1 MKEMQNSVKNV
12 EKNYNMNTLYE
23 ETKFILKK
31 YGIIANKKLGQNFL
45 ISDEVVNAIVTAAK
59 LSKTDLVIEIG
70 PGLGNLTK
78 PLLENAGKVVCVE
91 LDSNMLQILKERF
104 LLYSNLEIIKQ
115 DILKVDLAKL
125 IREEKQKNTNLQTVK
140 VVANLPYYITS
151 PIMMYLLEQKLEIES
166 ITVMVQKEVA
176 ERFIAIPGQKQAGAI
191 TYTIYYYAEGEK
203 VIDVPK
209 DSFIPEPE
217 VDSEVI
223 HLKIRKEPLFPLAPD
238 SLFFPMIKTAFS
250 QRRKTLLNTLVNG
263 NILSSKEEGKKILE
277 TLGLPETIRGEA
289 LSIEDFKR
297 LAEMIEQK
305 RR

>member
-1 MKEMQNSVKNV
+1 MEMQNSVKNV
-12 EKNYNMNTLYE
+12 EKNYNMNTLYD

-104 LLYSNLEIIKQ
+104 LLYSNLKIIKQ

>member
-1 MKEMQNSVKNV
+1 M
-12 EKNYNMNTLYE
+12 
-23 ETKFILKK
+23 
-31 YGIIANKKLGQNFL
+31 
-45 ISDEVVNAIVTAAK
+45 VNAIVTAAK

-250 QRRKTLLNTLVNG
+250 QRRKTLLNTLANG

>member
-12 EKNYNMNTLYE
+12 EKNYNMNTLYD

>member
-1 MKEMQNSVKNV
+1 MEMQNSVKNV
-12 EKNYNMNTLYE
+12 EKNYNMNTLYD

-31 YGIIANKKLGQNFL
+31 YGIIANKRLGQNFL
-45 ISDEVVNAIVTAAK
+45 ISDEVVDAIVAAAK

-250 QRRKTLLNTLVNG
+250 QRRKTLLNTLANG

>member
-1 MKEMQNSVKNV
+1 MEMQNSVKNV
-12 EKNYNMNTLYE
+12 EKNYNMNTLYD

-31 YGIIANKKLGQNFL
+31 YGIIANKRLGQNFL
-45 ISDEVVNAIVTAAK
+45 ISDEVVDAIVAAAK

-191 TYTIYYYAEGEK
+191 TYTIYYYSEGEK

-263 NILSSKEEGKKILE
+263 NILSSKEEGKQILE

>member
-1 MKEMQNSVKNV
+1 MEMQNSVKNV
-12 EKNYNMNTLYE
+12 EKNYNMNTLYD

-31 YGIIANKKLGQNFL
+31 YGIIANKRLGQNFL
-45 ISDEVVNAIVTAAK
+45 ISDEVVDAIVAAAK

>member
-1 MKEMQNSVKNV
+1 
-12 EKNYNMNTLYE
+12 MNTLYD

-31 YGIIANKKLGQNFL
+31 YGIIANKRLGQNFL
-45 ISDEVVNAIVTAAK
+45 ISDEVVDAIVAAAK

-223 HLKIRKEPLFPLAPD
+223 HLKIRKESLFPLAPD